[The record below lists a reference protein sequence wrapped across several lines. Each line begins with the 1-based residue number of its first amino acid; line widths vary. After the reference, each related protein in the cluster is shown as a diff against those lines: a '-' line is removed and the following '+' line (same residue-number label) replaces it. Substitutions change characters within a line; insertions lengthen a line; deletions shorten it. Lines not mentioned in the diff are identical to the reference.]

1 MVGGE
6 SFARPKIKTKKRKE
20 KLESFIAI
28 QIKGPRVGRL
38 QKVSIIAKDDD
49 LSSLADVGLLKAVH
63 AVVGLT
69 GSGRDVSFWA
79 GFWGVA

>member
-1 MVGGE
+1 MQE
-6 SFARPKIKTKKRKE
+6 KKKNLSEARILHR
-20 KLESFIAI
+20 I
-28 QIKGPRVGRL
+28 QITGPRVGRL